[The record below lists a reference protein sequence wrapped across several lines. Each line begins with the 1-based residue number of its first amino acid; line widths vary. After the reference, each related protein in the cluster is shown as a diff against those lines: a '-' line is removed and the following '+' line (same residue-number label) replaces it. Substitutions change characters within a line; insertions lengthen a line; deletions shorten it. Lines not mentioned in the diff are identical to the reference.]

1 MTDFQFLARGIALM
15 GCGIGAGCALIAG
28 IGPGIGEGNAVAKA
42 LEAIGRQP
50 ECKGDVTS
58 TMLLGCAIAE
68 TTGIYGF
75 VTGLLLIF
83 VAPGM
88 FMNFLKYI
96 GRSGMDTQALVTIV
110 PSTFILTILNL
121 FIQMFLMKKFLFK
134 PIRRVLE
141 ERQKRADQ
149 NIRAAEQEKAEAE
162 AVKAEYTKNMAQARE
177 EAAGILE
184 RAKQDASQQA
194 DELLQSARSEAQ
206 ALKAKAESDIR
217 QEKKRALNEAKD
229 EIGGLA
235 MDIAG
240 RVVEREIHE
249 ADHRALIDDF
259 LQKVEDAS

>member
-1 MTDFQFLARGIALM
+1 
-15 GCGIGAGCALIAG
+15 
-28 IGPGIGEGNAVAKA
+28 
-42 LEAIGRQP
+42 
-50 ECKGDVTS
+50 
-58 TMLLGCAIAE
+58 
-68 TTGIYGF
+68 
-75 VTGLLLIF
+75 
-83 VAPGM
+83 
-88 FMNFLKYI
+88 
-96 GRSGMDTQALVTIV
+96 MDTQALVTIV

-162 AVKAEYTKNMAQARE
+162 AVKAEYTKNMEQARA

-194 DELLQSARSEAQ
+194 DALLASARTEAQ
-206 ALKAKAESDIR
+206 SLKTKAENDIR
-217 QEKKRALNEAKD
+217 QEKKRVLNEAKD

-240 RVVEREIHE
+240 RVIEREVHE

>member
-1 MTDFQFLARGIALM
+1 
-15 GCGIGAGCALIAG
+15 
-28 IGPGIGEGNAVAKA
+28 
-42 LEAIGRQP
+42 
-50 ECKGDVTS
+50 
-58 TMLLGCAIAE
+58 
-68 TTGIYGF
+68 
-75 VTGLLLIF
+75 
-83 VAPGM
+83 
-88 FMNFLKYI
+88 
-96 GRSGMDTQALVTIV
+96 MDTQALVTIV

-184 RAKQDASQQA
+184 RAKQDASQQE

>member
-1 MTDFQFLARGIALM
+1 
-15 GCGIGAGCALIAG
+15 
-28 IGPGIGEGNAVAKA
+28 
-42 LEAIGRQP
+42 
-50 ECKGDVTS
+50 
-58 TMLLGCAIAE
+58 
-68 TTGIYGF
+68 
-75 VTGLLLIF
+75 
-83 VAPGM
+83 
-88 FMNFLKYI
+88 
-96 GRSGMDTQALVTIV
+96 MDTQALVTIV

-249 ADHRALIDDF
+249 VDHRALIDDF

>member
-1 MTDFQFLARGIALM
+1 
-15 GCGIGAGCALIAG
+15 
-28 IGPGIGEGNAVAKA
+28 
-42 LEAIGRQP
+42 
-50 ECKGDVTS
+50 
-58 TMLLGCAIAE
+58 
-68 TTGIYGF
+68 
-75 VTGLLLIF
+75 
-83 VAPGM
+83 
-88 FMNFLKYI
+88 
-96 GRSGMDTQALVTIV
+96 MDTQALVTIV

-194 DELLQSARSEAQ
+194 DDLLQSARSEAQ

>member
-1 MTDFQFLARGIALM
+1 
-15 GCGIGAGCALIAG
+15 
-28 IGPGIGEGNAVAKA
+28 
-42 LEAIGRQP
+42 
-50 ECKGDVTS
+50 
-58 TMLLGCAIAE
+58 
-68 TTGIYGF
+68 
-75 VTGLLLIF
+75 
-83 VAPGM
+83 
-88 FMNFLKYI
+88 
-96 GRSGMDTQALVTIV
+96 MDTQALVTIV

-194 DELLQSARSEAQ
+194 DALLASARTEAQ
-206 ALKAKAESDIR
+206 SLKTKAENDIR
-217 QEKKRALNEAKD
+217 QEKKRVLNEAKD

-240 RVVEREIHE
+240 RVIEREVHE

>member
-1 MTDFQFLARGIALM
+1 
-15 GCGIGAGCALIAG
+15 
-28 IGPGIGEGNAVAKA
+28 
-42 LEAIGRQP
+42 
-50 ECKGDVTS
+50 
-58 TMLLGCAIAE
+58 
-68 TTGIYGF
+68 
-75 VTGLLLIF
+75 
-83 VAPGM
+83 
-88 FMNFLKYI
+88 
-96 GRSGMDTQALVTIV
+96 MDTQALVTIV

-141 ERQKRADQ
+141 ERHKRADQ

>member
-1 MTDFQFLARGIALM
+1 
-15 GCGIGAGCALIAG
+15 
-28 IGPGIGEGNAVAKA
+28 
-42 LEAIGRQP
+42 
-50 ECKGDVTS
+50 
-58 TMLLGCAIAE
+58 
-68 TTGIYGF
+68 
-75 VTGLLLIF
+75 
-83 VAPGM
+83 
-88 FMNFLKYI
+88 
-96 GRSGMDTQALVTIV
+96 MDTQALVTIV

-217 QEKKRALNEAKD
+217 QEKKRALNEAED

>member
-1 MTDFQFLARGIALM
+1 
-15 GCGIGAGCALIAG
+15 
-28 IGPGIGEGNAVAKA
+28 
-42 LEAIGRQP
+42 
-50 ECKGDVTS
+50 
-58 TMLLGCAIAE
+58 
-68 TTGIYGF
+68 
-75 VTGLLLIF
+75 
-83 VAPGM
+83 
-88 FMNFLKYI
+88 
-96 GRSGMDTQALVTIV
+96 MDTQALVTIV

-217 QEKKRALNEAKD
+217 QEKKHALNEAKD

>member
-1 MTDFQFLARGIALM
+1 
-15 GCGIGAGCALIAG
+15 
-28 IGPGIGEGNAVAKA
+28 
-42 LEAIGRQP
+42 
-50 ECKGDVTS
+50 
-58 TMLLGCAIAE
+58 
-68 TTGIYGF
+68 
-75 VTGLLLIF
+75 
-83 VAPGM
+83 
-88 FMNFLKYI
+88 
-96 GRSGMDTQALVTIV
+96 MDTQALVTIV

-134 PIRRVLE
+134 PIQRVLE

>member
-1 MTDFQFLARGIALM
+1 
-15 GCGIGAGCALIAG
+15 
-28 IGPGIGEGNAVAKA
+28 
-42 LEAIGRQP
+42 
-50 ECKGDVTS
+50 
-58 TMLLGCAIAE
+58 
-68 TTGIYGF
+68 
-75 VTGLLLIF
+75 
-83 VAPGM
+83 
-88 FMNFLKYI
+88 
-96 GRSGMDTQALVTIV
+96 MDTQALVTIV

-206 ALKAKAESDIR
+206 ALKAKAENDIR
-217 QEKKRALNEAKD
+217 QEKKRVLNEAKD

>member
-1 MTDFQFLARGIALM
+1 
-15 GCGIGAGCALIAG
+15 
-28 IGPGIGEGNAVAKA
+28 
-42 LEAIGRQP
+42 
-50 ECKGDVTS
+50 
-58 TMLLGCAIAE
+58 
-68 TTGIYGF
+68 
-75 VTGLLLIF
+75 
-83 VAPGM
+83 
-88 FMNFLKYI
+88 
-96 GRSGMDTQALVTIV
+96 MDTQALVTIV

-240 RVVEREIHE
+240 RVVEREINE

>member
-1 MTDFQFLARGIALM
+1 
-15 GCGIGAGCALIAG
+15 
-28 IGPGIGEGNAVAKA
+28 
-42 LEAIGRQP
+42 
-50 ECKGDVTS
+50 
-58 TMLLGCAIAE
+58 
-68 TTGIYGF
+68 
-75 VTGLLLIF
+75 
-83 VAPGM
+83 
-88 FMNFLKYI
+88 
-96 GRSGMDTQALVTIV
+96 MDTQALVTIV

-177 EAAGILE
+177 EAADILE

>member
-1 MTDFQFLARGIALM
+1 
-15 GCGIGAGCALIAG
+15 
-28 IGPGIGEGNAVAKA
+28 
-42 LEAIGRQP
+42 
-50 ECKGDVTS
+50 
-58 TMLLGCAIAE
+58 
-68 TTGIYGF
+68 
-75 VTGLLLIF
+75 
-83 VAPGM
+83 
-88 FMNFLKYI
+88 
-96 GRSGMDTQALVTIV
+96 MDTQALVTIV

-162 AVKAEYTKNMAQARE
+162 AVKAEYTKNMERARA

-194 DELLQSARSEAQ
+194 DALLASARTEAQ
-206 ALKAKAESDIR
+206 SLKTKAENDIR
-217 QEKKRALNEAKD
+217 QEKKRVLNEAKD

>member
-1 MTDFQFLARGIALM
+1 
-15 GCGIGAGCALIAG
+15 
-28 IGPGIGEGNAVAKA
+28 
-42 LEAIGRQP
+42 
-50 ECKGDVTS
+50 
-58 TMLLGCAIAE
+58 
-68 TTGIYGF
+68 
-75 VTGLLLIF
+75 
-83 VAPGM
+83 
-88 FMNFLKYI
+88 
-96 GRSGMDTQALVTIV
+96 MDTQALVTIV

-162 AVKAEYTKNMAQARE
+162 AVKAEYTKNMERART

-194 DELLQSARSEAQ
+194 DALLANARTEAQ
-206 ALKAKAESDIR
+206 SLKTKAENDIR
-217 QEKKRALNEAKD
+217 QEKKRVLNEAKD

-240 RVVEREIHE
+240 RVIEREVHE

>member
-1 MTDFQFLARGIALM
+1 
-15 GCGIGAGCALIAG
+15 
-28 IGPGIGEGNAVAKA
+28 
-42 LEAIGRQP
+42 
-50 ECKGDVTS
+50 
-58 TMLLGCAIAE
+58 
-68 TTGIYGF
+68 
-75 VTGLLLIF
+75 
-83 VAPGM
+83 
-88 FMNFLKYI
+88 
-96 GRSGMDTQALVTIV
+96 MDTQALVTIV

-162 AVKAEYTKNMAQARE
+162 AVKAEYTKNMEQARE

>member
-1 MTDFQFLARGIALM
+1 
-15 GCGIGAGCALIAG
+15 
-28 IGPGIGEGNAVAKA
+28 
-42 LEAIGRQP
+42 
-50 ECKGDVTS
+50 
-58 TMLLGCAIAE
+58 
-68 TTGIYGF
+68 
-75 VTGLLLIF
+75 
-83 VAPGM
+83 
-88 FMNFLKYI
+88 
-96 GRSGMDTQALVTIV
+96 MDTQALVTIV

-162 AVKAEYTKNMAQARE
+162 AVKAEYTKNMEQARE

-194 DELLQSARSEAQ
+194 DELLASARSEAQ

-217 QEKKRALNEAKD
+217 QEKKRAMNEAKD

>member
-1 MTDFQFLARGIALM
+1 
-15 GCGIGAGCALIAG
+15 
-28 IGPGIGEGNAVAKA
+28 
-42 LEAIGRQP
+42 
-50 ECKGDVTS
+50 
-58 TMLLGCAIAE
+58 
-68 TTGIYGF
+68 
-75 VTGLLLIF
+75 
-83 VAPGM
+83 
-88 FMNFLKYI
+88 
-96 GRSGMDTQALVTIV
+96 MDTQALVTIV

-240 RVVEREIHE
+240 RVVERKIHE

>member
-1 MTDFQFLARGIALM
+1 
-15 GCGIGAGCALIAG
+15 
-28 IGPGIGEGNAVAKA
+28 
-42 LEAIGRQP
+42 
-50 ECKGDVTS
+50 
-58 TMLLGCAIAE
+58 
-68 TTGIYGF
+68 
-75 VTGLLLIF
+75 
-83 VAPGM
+83 
-88 FMNFLKYI
+88 
-96 GRSGMDTQALVTIV
+96 MDTQALVTIV

-229 EIGGLA
+229 ELGGLA

>member
-1 MTDFQFLARGIALM
+1 
-15 GCGIGAGCALIAG
+15 
-28 IGPGIGEGNAVAKA
+28 
-42 LEAIGRQP
+42 
-50 ECKGDVTS
+50 
-58 TMLLGCAIAE
+58 
-68 TTGIYGF
+68 
-75 VTGLLLIF
+75 
-83 VAPGM
+83 
-88 FMNFLKYI
+88 
-96 GRSGMDTQALVTIV
+96 MDTQALVTIV

-206 ALKAKAESDIR
+206 ALKAK
-217 QEKKRALNEAKD
+217 
-229 EIGGLA
+229 
-235 MDIAG
+235 
-240 RVVEREIHE
+240 
-249 ADHRALIDDF
+249 
-259 LQKVEDAS
+259 

>member
-1 MTDFQFLARGIALM
+1 
-15 GCGIGAGCALIAG
+15 
-28 IGPGIGEGNAVAKA
+28 
-42 LEAIGRQP
+42 
-50 ECKGDVTS
+50 
-58 TMLLGCAIAE
+58 
-68 TTGIYGF
+68 
-75 VTGLLLIF
+75 
-83 VAPGM
+83 
-88 FMNFLKYI
+88 
-96 GRSGMDTQALVTIV
+96 MDTQALVTIV

-194 DELLQSARSEAQ
+194 DELLASARSEAQ

-217 QEKKRALNEAKD
+217 EEKKRALNEAKD

>member
-1 MTDFQFLARGIALM
+1 
-15 GCGIGAGCALIAG
+15 
-28 IGPGIGEGNAVAKA
+28 
-42 LEAIGRQP
+42 
-50 ECKGDVTS
+50 
-58 TMLLGCAIAE
+58 
-68 TTGIYGF
+68 
-75 VTGLLLIF
+75 
-83 VAPGM
+83 
-88 FMNFLKYI
+88 
-96 GRSGMDTQALVTIV
+96 MDTQALVTIV

-184 RAKQDASQQA
+184 RAKQDALQQA
-194 DELLQSARSEAQ
+194 DALLASARTEAQ
-206 ALKAKAESDIR
+206 SLKTKAENDIR

>member
-1 MTDFQFLARGIALM
+1 
-15 GCGIGAGCALIAG
+15 
-28 IGPGIGEGNAVAKA
+28 
-42 LEAIGRQP
+42 
-50 ECKGDVTS
+50 
-58 TMLLGCAIAE
+58 
-68 TTGIYGF
+68 
-75 VTGLLLIF
+75 
-83 VAPGM
+83 
-88 FMNFLKYI
+88 
-96 GRSGMDTQALVTIV
+96 MDTQALVTIV

-121 FIQMFLMKKFLFK
+121 FIQMFLMKKLLFK

>member
-1 MTDFQFLARGIALM
+1 
-15 GCGIGAGCALIAG
+15 
-28 IGPGIGEGNAVAKA
+28 
-42 LEAIGRQP
+42 
-50 ECKGDVTS
+50 
-58 TMLLGCAIAE
+58 
-68 TTGIYGF
+68 
-75 VTGLLLIF
+75 
-83 VAPGM
+83 
-88 FMNFLKYI
+88 
-96 GRSGMDTQALVTIV
+96 MDTQALVTIV

-194 DELLQSARSEAQ
+194 DELLQSARNEAQ

>member
-1 MTDFQFLARGIALM
+1 
-15 GCGIGAGCALIAG
+15 
-28 IGPGIGEGNAVAKA
+28 
-42 LEAIGRQP
+42 
-50 ECKGDVTS
+50 
-58 TMLLGCAIAE
+58 
-68 TTGIYGF
+68 
-75 VTGLLLIF
+75 
-83 VAPGM
+83 
-88 FMNFLKYI
+88 
-96 GRSGMDTQALVTIV
+96 MDTQALVTIV

-259 LQKVEDAS
+259 LKKVEDSS

>member
-1 MTDFQFLARGIALM
+1 
-15 GCGIGAGCALIAG
+15 
-28 IGPGIGEGNAVAKA
+28 
-42 LEAIGRQP
+42 
-50 ECKGDVTS
+50 
-58 TMLLGCAIAE
+58 
-68 TTGIYGF
+68 
-75 VTGLLLIF
+75 
-83 VAPGM
+83 
-88 FMNFLKYI
+88 
-96 GRSGMDTQALVTIV
+96 MDTQALVTIV

>member
-1 MTDFQFLARGIALM
+1 
-15 GCGIGAGCALIAG
+15 
-28 IGPGIGEGNAVAKA
+28 
-42 LEAIGRQP
+42 
-50 ECKGDVTS
+50 
-58 TMLLGCAIAE
+58 
-68 TTGIYGF
+68 
-75 VTGLLLIF
+75 
-83 VAPGM
+83 
-88 FMNFLKYI
+88 
-96 GRSGMDTQALVTIV
+96 MDTQALVTIV

-162 AVKAEYTKNMAQARE
+162 AVKAEYTKNMAHARE